1 MEEKSVMKIFL
12 VLDVLAFVLMAI
24 FLIRE
29 DSVSWWHV
37 IAGFVMGTSLHE
49 VLTFFRDRDRPRNQR
64 KLR

>member
-1 MEEKSVMKIFL
+1 MKIFL
-12 VLDVLAFVLMAI
+12 VLDVVAFVLMAI

-49 VLTFFRDRDRPRNQR
+49 VLTFFRDHERARNQR

>member
-1 MEEKSVMKIFL
+1 MKIFL

-29 DSVSWWHV
+29 DSVSWWYV
-37 IAGFVMGTSLHE
+37 LVGFVMGITLHE
-49 VLTFFRDRDRPRNQR
+49 VLTFLRDRSRERARSQR

>member
-1 MEEKSVMKIFL
+1 V
-12 VLDVLAFVLMAI
+12 AFVLMAI

-49 VLTFFRDRDRPRNQR
+49 VLTFFRDRERARNQR

>member
-1 MEEKSVMKIFL
+1 MNIFL

-37 IAGFVMGTSLHE
+37 LSGFVMGTSLHE
-49 VLTFFRDRDRPRNQR
+49 LLTFFRDRDRARNQR